1 MRALV
6 LAAGLWML
14 ALPLWADARSTVLVD
29 VLRLG
34 ELAEILQREGL
45 ENAETLDRD
54 MLGGQGG
61 AGWALQVRA
70 IYNPERIVET
80 LRGALDAGLQGQAR
94 EDVIAFFAQDTG
106 ARIITL
112 ENEARAAITDPE
124 VEDAARAGFHDL
136 EGSDDPRLAQI
147 ATLIDS
153 GDMIDRNVTAA
164 INSNFQFMRGMADG
178 NALQMTEAEMLA
190 DVAQQQEEIAQD
202 TRGWLYGYLLLAYS
216 PLEDAELDR
225 YIAFA
230 QSDAG
235 RGLNTALFEG
245 FGTAYEDVSYALGR
259 AVALNMVAEE
269 L

>member
-1 MRALV
+1 M
-6 LAAGLWML
+6 
-14 ALPLWADARSTVLVD
+14 
-29 VLRLG
+29 
-34 ELAEILQREGL
+34 
-45 ENAETLDRD
+45 
-54 MLGGQGG
+54 
-61 AGWALQVRA
+61 
-70 IYNPERIVET
+70 
-80 LRGALDAGLQGQAR
+80 
-94 EDVIAFFAQDTG
+94 
-106 ARIITL
+106 
-112 ENEARAAITDPE
+112 
-124 VEDAARAGFHDL
+124 
-136 EGSDDPRLAQI
+136 
-147 ATLIDS
+147 IDS

-164 INSNFQFMRGMADG
+164 MNSNFQFMRGMADG

-235 RGLNTALFEG
+235 RSLNTALFEG

>member
-1 MRALV
+1 MRAFV

-136 EGSDDPRLAQI
+136 EGSDDPRLGQI
-147 ATLIDS
+147 TTLIDS

-164 INSNFQFMRGMADG
+164 MNSNFQFMRGMADG

-190 DVAQQQEEIAQD
+190 DVAQQQ
-202 TRGWLYGYLLLAYS
+202 
-216 PLEDAELDR
+216 
-225 YIAFA
+225 
-230 QSDAG
+230 
-235 RGLNTALFEG
+235 
-245 FGTAYEDVSYALGR
+245 
-259 AVALNMVAEE
+259 
-269 L
+269 